1 MVVDLSTPSICRE
14 QSLDTSKG
22 HTVAYIPYVGFLA
35 IRNRK
40 KPGINFLAPQGDN
53 IELINLFTDIGQCVR
68 NSSKRGYAA
77 SAILGLPGE
86 GSAAAAMSGVLCLM
100 PCHWAAYAAAIA
112 KFTPL
117 ATYFAGKPSCCHA
130 EPTITGQ
137 IVSYGLDT
145 AFYGTLAL
153 LALGAGRRILR
164 KEKTN
169 AILNALDEC
178 ADDIV
183 QGATSNLSIVE
194 EPGYQLIH
202 DAARAEGLEE
212 LLAERAKRNYERPAS
227 SILGKALQPIK
238 SGIRRAGRMIADPQY
253 CENGKAICHAYRTLA
268 MITDK
273 LAQEREE
280 TTRRVLEIIAQGYQR
295 ESHSYLNSFNPKNLG
310 VKLAGYVK
318 GFTENNN
325 WYRT

>member
-1 MVVDLSTPSICRE
+1 MVVDIATPSICRE
-14 QSLDTSKG
+14 KSVDASKG
-22 HTVAYIPYVGFLA
+22 HTVAYAPYIGFLA
-35 IRNRK
+35 VRNGNN
-40 KPGINFLAPQGDN
+40 PGINFLAPPCDD
-53 IELINLFTDIGQCVR
+53 IELMNLFTDLGQCVR
-68 NSSKRGYAA
+68 NSSRRGYFA
-77 SAILGLPGE
+77 SAIMGLPGE

-117 ATYFAGKPSCCHA
+117 AAYFSGKPGCCHA
-130 EPTITGQ
+130 EPTIAGQ
-137 IVSYGLDT
+137 IASYGLDS

-153 LALGAGRRILR
+153 LALGAGRRVLR
-164 KEKTN
+164 KWKTG
-169 AILNALDEC
+169 AILNSIDEC

-183 QGATSNLSIVE
+183 RGAASSLSIVE

-212 LLAERAKRNYERPAS
+212 LLAERAKRNYERPAQ
-227 SILGKALQPIK
+227 SILGKALQPVK

-253 CENGKAICHAYRTLA
+253 RENGKAICHAYRTLA
-268 MITDK
+268 MTTGK
-273 LAQEREE
+273 LSQEREE

-318 GFTENNN
+318 GFTENHN

>member
-1 MVVDLSTPSICRE
+1 MVTDIAAPSICRE
-14 QSLDTSKG
+14 KSLDASKG
-22 HTVAYIPYVGFLA
+22 HTVAYAPYIGFLA
-35 IRNRK
+35 VRNGN
-40 KPGINFLAPQGDN
+40 KPGINFLAPQGDD
-53 IELINLFTDIGQCVR
+53 IELINLFTDVGQCVR
-68 NSSKRGYAA
+68 NSSKRGYVA

-117 ATYFAGKPSCCHA
+117 ATYFAGKTGCCRA

-137 IVSYGLDT
+137 MVSYGLD
-145 AFYGTLAL
+145 AVFYGTIAL
-153 LALGAGRRILR
+153 LAVGAGRRILR
-164 KEKTN
+164 KRKTN
-169 AILNALDEC
+169 ALLNAIDDC
-178 ADDIV
+178 ANDLAEGETQKLCV
-183 QGATSNLSIVE
+183 VE

-212 LLAERAKRNYERPAS
+212 LLAEREKRNYERPAQ

-238 SGIRRAGRMIADPQY
+238 SGIRRAERMIADPQY
-253 CENGKAICHAYRTLA
+253 RENGKAICHAYRTLA
-268 MITDK
+268 MTTGK

-280 TTRRVLEIIAQGYQR
+280 TARRVLEIIAQGYQR

-310 VKLAGYVK
+310 VKLAGYAK
-318 GFTENNN
+318 GLTENHN

>member
-1 MVVDLSTPSICRE
+1 MSIDLVIQNIRRE
-14 QSLDTSKG
+14 KTADTSKG
-22 HTVAYIPYVGFLA
+22 HIIAYVPYIGFLA
-35 IRNRK
+35 ARNGN
-40 KPGINFLAPQGDN
+40 KPGVNFIAPQGDD
-53 IELINLFTDIGQCVR
+53 IETINLFSDIAQSVR
-68 NSSKRGYAA
+68 NSSKRGYLA
-77 SAILGLPGE
+77 SAIRGLPGE
-86 GSAAAAMSGVLCLM
+86 SSAAAAMGGVLCLM

-164 KEKTN
+164 KGKTN
-169 AILNALDEC
+169 SILNALDEC

-183 QGATSNLSIVE
+183 QGAASNLSIVE

-212 LLAERAKRNYERPAS
+212 LLAERAKRDYERPAS

-238 SGIRRAGRMIADPQY
+238 SGIRRAGKMASDPQY
-253 CENGKAICHAYRTLA
+253 RENGKAICHAYRTLA
-268 MITDK
+268 MTTGK

-280 TTRRVLEIIAQGYQR
+280 TTRRVLEIIAQGYRR

-310 VKLAGYVK
+310 VKLAGYVR
-318 GFTENNN
+318 GFTKNHN